1 MREFLQVLSVGLAAV
16 AVILAIVALS
26 VPTYTILKPGRREND
41 DQKALSGAETRD
53 SEAKRDPRRREGGS
67 RGARWR
73 IQEPRDGW

>member
-26 VPTYTILKPGRREND
+26 VPKSTILRPSRREID
-41 DQKALSGAETRD
+41 RRRALSGAETRD